1 MVNEEVYKWT
11 VSPDSGYA
19 VFVAESG
26 TVKGSRIEVYV
37 PSDCNDYWPNFPY
50 VKELNMRVVTP
61 GDAARFISQAI
72 EQEWNSQKRG
82 SPMVFDLVNGT
93 IIRRR

>member
-1 MVNEEVYKWT
+1 MVNEEIYKWT

-26 TVKGSRIEVYV
+26 TVKGSRMEVYV
-37 PSDCNDYWPNFPY
+37 PSGCNDYWPNFPY

-61 GDAARFISQAI
+61 GDAARFISQVSL
-72 EQEWNSQKRG
+72 QGWNPQKRG
-82 SPMVFDLVNGT
+82 SPMVFDLVKET
-93 IIRRR
+93 LIRRR